1 MPISY
6 QIDQGSGTLFVKMSG
21 EVLPQELVRHWAALT
36 EDPNVQSVS
45 HALTDI
51 TESTP
56 VFTGPE
62 LWKTL
67 DDYFRETI
75 DQMAIRQALLVAN
88 DQQEQAA
95 RTWIAIVPKTIVA
108 RVFYDRD
115 QALEWLENGSTL

>member
-1 MPISY
+1 VPISY
-6 QIDQGSGTLFVKMSG
+6 QIDQDSGTLFVKMSG
-21 EVLPQELVRHWAALT
+21 EILPQELVRHWAALT
-36 EDPNVQSVS
+36 EDLNVQSVS

-51 TESTP
+51 RESTP

-62 LWKTL
+62 LWKIL
-67 DDYFRETI
+67 DDHFRETI

-95 RTWIAIVPKTIVA
+95 RKWIAIVPATIVA

-115 QALEWLENGSTL
+115 QALEWLKGVQ